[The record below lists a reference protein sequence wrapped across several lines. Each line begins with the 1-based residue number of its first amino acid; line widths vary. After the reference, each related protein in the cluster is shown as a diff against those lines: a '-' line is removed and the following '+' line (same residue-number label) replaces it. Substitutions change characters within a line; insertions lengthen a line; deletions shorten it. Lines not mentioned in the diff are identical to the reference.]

1 MAASF
6 IDNRG
11 NLFADCSECARTL
24 CAQAWKKD
32 IPFLGGCYN
41 GILHHRICKTSL
53 SNLAKTEQSK
63 IKLDMCGNLQYK

>member
-11 NLFADCSECARTL
+11 NLFVDCSECARTL

-32 IPFLGGCYN
+32 TPFIGGCYN
-41 GILHHRICKTSL
+41 GILHYKICKNSL
-53 SNLAKTEQSK
+53 SNLAKPSK
-63 IKLDMCGNLQYK
+63 IKLDTFSDLKYEY